1 MDGVL
6 NMEEVINMQPVRVQE
21 VPDDVVKQFYAWMQE
36 GDSAPVREDVRDQ
49 VDRISSMLELKRK
62 ELVVAQEELRS
73 MLTVIKKL
81 ELSYVAEIEEMEEV
95 TRMQELENL
104 REIKRLSEVT
114 AMDEVARMRE
124 VKAQEV
130 KATELKNVQEIKSM
144 KELSPR
150 EVAKLKSLMAR
161 RYDAGYRYFR
171 G

>member
-1 MDGVL
+1 MNEVVDIQEVGAKEVVGMDEVL

-81 ELSYVAEIEEMEEV
+81 EL
-95 TRMQELENL
+95 RDGNL
-104 REIKRLSEVT
+104 
-114 AMDEVARMRE
+114 
-124 VKAQEV
+124 
-130 KATELKNVQEIKSM
+130 
-144 KELSPR
+144 
-150 EVAKLKSLMAR
+150 
-161 RYDAGYRYFR
+161 
-171 G
+171 